1 MDRDGTQPPRRIL
14 YLVRLS
20 LTGPPPLPFF
30 VSYLRASLSAISK
43 GGAPGVCGGVGV
55 GVGGVVGVGVVVV
68 VVEVAVVW
76 GWCGC
81 ACVSVSFSSSRQH
94 VSGYYYPWAFRRR
107 CHLLK

>member
-30 VSYLRASLSAISK
+30 VSYLRAFLSAISK

-55 GVGGVVGVGVVVV
+55 GVGGVVWCGGGGGGGGVGVVWV
-68 VVEVAVVW
+68 
-76 GWCGC
+76 
-81 ACVSVSFSSSRQH
+81 CVRISLLFLVSAARL
-94 VSGYYYPWAFRRR
+94 R
-107 CHLLK
+107 LLLILSLWV